1 MRKGIMMK
9 KKWLYAAVALIVI
22 AAAVLIGTL
31 VQNNAHKGDK
41 EITVTVVD
49 QTKDSEEE
57 VFNKKLYTDA
67 EDLTSFL
74 KEQTELKAE
83 IEDSTYGSLLTSI
96 CSLDQDMEKGPY
108 LVFESDNNQTCK
120 AYGMCPAMDVVVLE
134 DGDSFTFKLIAGF

>member
-1 MRKGIMMK
+1 MK

-41 EITVTVVD
+41 EITETVVD

-120 AYGMCPAMDVVVLE
+120 DYGMCPAMDDVVLE

>member
-1 MRKGIMMK
+1 MMK

-41 EITVTVVD
+41 EITVIVVD

-120 AYGMCPAMDVVVLE
+120 DYGMCPAMDDVVLE

>member
-1 MRKGIMMK
+1 MMK
-9 KKWLYAAVALIVI
+9 KKWLYAAAALIVI

-31 VQNNAHKGDK
+31 VQNSAHKGDK
-41 EITVTVVD
+41 EITVIVVD

-120 AYGMCPAMDVVVLE
+120 DYGMCPAMDDVVLE

>member
-1 MRKGIMMK
+1 MK

-74 KEQTELKAE
+74 KEQTELK
-83 IEDSTYGSLLTSI
+83 T
-96 CSLDQDMEKGPY
+96 
-108 LVFESDNNQTCK
+108 
-120 AYGMCPAMDVVVLE
+120 VLMA
-134 DGDSFTFKLIAGF
+134 LC

>member
-31 VQNNAHKGDK
+31 VQSNAHKGDK

-120 AYGMCPAMDVVVLE
+120 DYGMCPAMDDVVLE

>member
-120 AYGMCPAMDVVVLE
+120 DYGMCPAMDDVVLE
-134 DGDSFTFKLIAGF
+134 DGDSFAFKLIAGF